1 MTSNF
6 KNEVVASRLKLS
18 YFDRLTHTHRE
29 QYYRNNLSKIKY
41 KIIMGITLLHYGK
54 CVNLNSETA
63 ALSLSEKLYFLF
75 LFYYKFTRI
84 VSLRCKVLK

>member
-18 YFDRLTHTHRE
+18 YFDRLTHTHTHRE

-41 KIIMGITLLHYGK
+41 KIIMGIALLHYGK

-63 ALSLSEKLYFLF
+63 ALSLSEK
-75 LFYYKFTRI
+75 
-84 VSLRCKVLK
+84 